1 MPNTAPDNVIR
12 PPRHFWGRCRR
23 RRHAARALGARQAA
37 AFARRVEKR
46 LDMTPPQAAAWARVT
61 DILVD
66 GTDALDRLG
75 EDLDLLRGGLPAPVR
90 LARLESA
97 LVTGLDLT
105 HRLRPAFEAFYGT
118 LTPAQ
123 KEVLDDLAEPRR
135 RRHRH

>member
-1 MPNTAPDNVIR
+1 
-12 PPRHFWGRCRR
+12 
-23 RRHAARALGARQAA
+23 
-37 AFARRVEKR
+37 
-46 LDMTPPQAAAWARVT
+46 
-61 DILVD
+61 
-66 GTDALDRLG
+66 
-75 EDLDLLRGGLPAPVR
+75 VR